1 MGPCRLTNGPQ
12 RLNQLSKL
20 RNSNSFAH
28 VYIELSRKVI
38 KEKIELTFALMKLEA
53 KYDPKEIE
61 IQINSYLNMSEI
73 QSLIDKELSSHKGTL
88 GFVEGPP
95 TLNGEPHVG
104 HLRGRIIKD
113 LWFRY
118 KTLQKYKVIFRAGW
132 DTQGLPVE
140 LQAEKNLGLT
150 GNKAENIKKVGI
162 PRIVEACKDLI
173 KTNAEKWIKVDAL
186 LGMSFDYEKAYWTFK
201 DAYIERE
208 WQVLKKAWELGILKE
223 WFRVVAYCPSCQT
236 SLSNAEVNQGYKIL
250 EDPSFYYKMKL
261 KEENTFLVVWTTMP
275 FTLVT
280 DELIG
285 VNPEADYAY
294 VSIENQMWIV
304 GYDRL
309 NGLMNE
315 LEIQNFTVQ
324 KVIKGIELDGKRYLH
339 PLLAMIPGLKELSD
353 DKKVHFVVAENFVDA
368 STGSGIVHLSPA
380 NGQEDFDIAVKRDVP
395 IFVPINDK
403 VEFTEKAGIFSG
415 KFVRDSDL
423 LVVEKMK
430 EAGAYLKLG
439 RIKHQYPTCWRS
451 NHKVVWLARREYFY
465 MIDKLDN
472 KPMNAVSN
480 VNFFFESPK
489 NRFVEII
496 KEQVPWCISRE
507 RVWGTP
513 LPIWNC
519 IKCGL
524 KEPLFSR
531 NEIIRRASKLPDGE
545 QFELHRPWIDN
556 IEINCSKCNI
566 PMIRE
571 SFVLDTW
578 HNSGA
583 SPYAA
588 FSDDEYED
596 LIPAEFLT
604 EGIDQTRGWAYTL
617 LMENVIMQNKDQS
630 PFESFLF
637 QGHILDEKGNKMSK
651 SLGNVLDANKLLV
664 DNSVDAIRFYFMWKS
679 SPIESLSF
687 SLSEMGARPYQVLS
701 TLYYLHVY
709 LIQNSTYDKFDTK
722 NIDLDSIVKSN
733 SFTMTEAWILSK
745 LQSLVKTVT
754 LSLDSCRLNEGAKEL
769 EDFIINSLSQTYVPM
784 TRDDIWDDSME
795 TIERRNVIYA
805 VLGYTLSIIDI
816 LLHSYCPYITNYLY
830 LLCFK
835 HKDLVLLE
843 SWPKIN
849 TNLINNEIENT
860 IDKSKLVISLVN
872 AARMKAKF
880 KRRWPINRVV
890 ICTQDRNLLESSG
903 LSEILKKQLN
913 TMSIDIKVVHFS
925 NLFEKINFL
934 NRENLVSLSAKLKV
948 NKIAPRLKN
957 DLKNALQS
965 FNQANYGD
973 LFDQLNSKS
982 NFNLKY
988 MSGEIELSKD
998 DVEFSYTGKTPYI
1011 MMESEQENVIVFIDT
1026 TRSSKLIS
1034 MGLMKDIARNIQQLR
1049 KERGFVPT
1057 EILSSAHISN
1067 LDSDD
1072 LLSLENYKN
1081 ELAYY
1086 VRVKQVIITPNKLV
1100 DIEYKEIEI
1109 DGRKILI
1116 SVK

>member
-1 MGPCRLTNGPQ
+1 M
-12 RLNQLSKL
+12 
-20 RNSNSFAH
+20 
-28 VYIELSRKVI
+28 EL
-38 KEKIELTFALMKLEA
+38 AA

-61 IQINSYLNMSEI
+61 FQINSYLDK
-73 QSLIDKELSSHKGTL
+73 IDKKSLLATELSSYEKTL

-118 KTLQKYKVIFRAGW
+118 KTLQKYRVIFREGW

-150 GNKAENIKKVGI
+150 GSKAENIKKVGI
-162 PRIVEACKDLI
+162 IKIVDACKDLI
-173 KTNAEKWIKVDAL
+173 KKNSERWIKVDAL
-186 LGMSFDYEKAYWTFK
+186 LGMSFDYENAYWTFR
-201 DAYIERE
+201 DDYIERE
-208 WQVLKKAWELGILKE
+208 WQVLKKARDLGILRE

-250 EDPSFYYKMKL
+250 EDPSFYYKMRL
-261 KEENTFLVVWTTMP
+261 KEEDTFLVVWTTMP

-294 VSIENQMWIV
+294 ISVKNQKWIV

-309 NGLMNE
+309 NDLMTE
-315 LEIQNFTVQ
+315 LKIQDFTVERI
-324 KVIKGIELDGKRYLH
+324 IKGSELDGKKYVH

-353 DKKVHFVVAENFVDA
+353 DNKIHFVVAENFVDA

-380 NGQEDFDIAVKRDVP
+380 NGQEDFDIAVKRTVP

-403 VEFTEKAGIFSG
+403 VEFTDKAGIFSG
-415 KFVRDSDL
+415 KFVRDADT

-430 EAGAYLKLG
+430 ESDAFVKLG

-465 MIDKLDN
+465 MIDKLEN

-480 VNFFFESPK
+480 VNFFFDSPK

-513 LPIWNC
+513 LPIWSC
-519 IKCGL
+519 VQCGM

-531 NEIIRRASKLPDGE
+531 SEIINRASKLPDGE
-545 QFELHRPWIDN
+545 HFELHRPWIDN
-556 IEINCSKCNI
+556 VVINCSRCNI
-566 PMIRE
+566 AMSRE
-571 SFVLDTW
+571 PFVLDTW

-583 SPYAA
+583 SPYAGY
-588 FSDDEYED
+588 SDEEYKK
-596 LIPAEFLT
+596 LIPAKFLT

-617 LMENVIMQNKDQS
+617 LMENVIMQNKGQA

-651 SLGNVLDANKLLV
+651 SLGNVLDANRALTE
-664 DNSVDAIRFYFMWKS
+664 NSVDAIRYYFMWKS
-679 SPIESLSF
+679 SPIESLNF
-687 SLSEMGARPYQVLS
+687 SLSEMGSRPYQVLS

-709 LIQNSTYDKFDTK
+709 LIQNGTYDKFDTK
-722 NIDLDSIVKSN
+722 NIDLDSFIKSKY
-733 SFTMTEAWILSK
+733 FTLIEVWILSK
-745 LQSLVKTVT
+745 LESLINKVT
-754 LSLDSCRLNEGAKEL
+754 LSLDSCRFNEGAKDL
-769 EDFIINSLSQTYVPM
+769 EEFIINSLSQTYVPM
-784 TRDDIWDDSME
+784 TRDDLWDDSVE
-795 TIERRNVIYA
+795 TLERRNVIYA
-805 VLGYTLSIIDI
+805 VLGYALYIIDI
-816 LLHSYCPYITNYLY
+816 LLHSFSPFITNYLY

-835 HKDLVLLE
+835 HKEEILLE
-843 SWPKIN
+843 SWPQSNPQFVN
-849 TNLINNEIENT
+849 TEVEST
-860 IDKSKLVISLVN
+860 IDKSKQIVSLVN

-880 KRRWPINRVV
+880 KRRWPISQVV
-890 ICTQDRNLLESSG
+890 ICTEDRNISESNE

-913 TMSIDIKVVHFS
+913 TMTINVKIVNF
-925 NLFEKINFL
+925 NNILEKLKFL
-934 NRENLVSLSAKLKV
+934 SGEKLITLTAKLRV
-948 NKIAPRLKN
+948 NKVAPKLKN
-957 DLKNALQS
+957 DLRNALQS
-965 FNQANYGD
+965 FDQVDFND
-973 LFDQLNSKS
+973 LFTQFVTKG
-982 NFNLKY
+982 NFDLEFL
-988 MSGEIELSKD
+988 SGKIELSTD
-998 DVEFSYTGKTPYI
+998 DVEFSYAGRAPYI
-1011 MMESEQENVIVFIDT
+1011 MMESDPEKIVVFIDT
-1026 TRSSKLIS
+1026 TRSNELIS

-1057 EILSSAHISN
+1057 EILSAAYISG
-1067 LDSDD
+1067 LESDD
-1072 LLSLENYKN
+1072 LSSLENLKG

-1086 VRVKQVIITPNKLV
+1086 VRVKQVIMSPNKLDDV
-1100 DIEYKEIEI
+1100 VYKEIEI

-1116 SVK
+1116 SVQ

>member
-1 MGPCRLTNGPQ
+1 M
-12 RLNQLSKL
+12 
-20 RNSNSFAH
+20 
-28 VYIELSRKVI
+28 E
-38 KEKIELTFALMKLEA
+38 LEA
-53 KYDPKEIE
+53 KYDPKKIE
-61 IQINSYLNMSEI
+61 FQINSYLDKI
-73 QSLIDKELSSHKGTL
+73 DKKSLITKDLSEYAKTL

-113 LWFRY
+113 LWYRY
-118 KTLQKYKVIFRAGW
+118 KTLQKYRVIFRAGW

-150 GNKAENIKKVGI
+150 GSKAENIKKVGI
-162 PRIVEACKDLI
+162 TKIVDACKDLI
-173 KTNAEKWIKVDAL
+173 KKNSEKWIKVDAL
-186 LGMSFDYEKAYWTFK
+186 LGLSFDYENAYWTFR
-201 DAYIERE
+201 DDYIERE
-208 WQVLKKAWELGILKE
+208 WQVLRKAWELGILKE

-261 KEENTFLVVWTTMP
+261 KEEDTFLVVWTTMP

-285 VNPEADYAY
+285 VNPEAEYAY
-294 VSIENQMWIV
+294 ISIKTEKWIV
-304 GYDRL
+304 GYERL
-309 NGLMNE
+309 NDLMTQ
-315 LEIQNFTVQ
+315 LRIQDFTVE
-324 KVIKGIELDGKRYLH
+324 KIIKGSELDGKKYMH

-353 DKKVHFVVAENFVDA
+353 DNKIHFVVAEDFVDA

-380 NGQEDFDIAVKRDVP
+380 NGQEDFDIAVKRNVP

-403 VEFTEKAGIFSG
+403 VEFTDKAGIFSG
-415 KFVRDSDL
+415 KFVRDADA

-430 EAGAYLKLG
+430 ETQGYLKLG

-465 MIDKLDN
+465 MIDKLEN
-472 KPMNAVSN
+472 KPIDAVSN

-519 IKCGL
+519 IQCGM

-531 NEIIRRASKLPDGE
+531 SEIINRASKLPDGE
-545 QFELHRPWIDN
+545 HFELHRPWIDN
-556 IEINCSKCNI
+556 VVINCSKCKI
-566 PMIRE
+566 AMIRE
-571 SFVLDTW
+571 PFVLDTW

-583 SPYAA
+583 SPYAG
-588 FSDDEYED
+588 FTDKEYKN
-596 LIPAEFLT
+596 LIPAKFLT

-617 LMENVIMQNKDQS
+617 LMENVIMQNKGQS

-651 SLGNVLDANKLLV
+651 SLGNVLDANNLLTE
-664 DNSVDAIRFYFMWKS
+664 NSVDAIRYYFMWKS

-687 SLSEMGARPYQVLS
+687 SISEMGSRPYQVLS

-709 LIQNSTYDKFDTK
+709 LIQNSTYDRFDTK
-722 NIDLDSIVKSN
+722 NIDLDSLLKSKN
-733 SFTMTEAWILSK
+733 FTLIEVWILSK
-745 LQSLVKTVT
+745 LQSLIDRVT
-754 LSLDSCRLNEGAKEL
+754 LSLDSCRFNEGAKDL
-769 EDFIINSLSQTYVPM
+769 EEFIINSLSQTYVPM
-784 TRDDIWDDSME
+784 TRDDLWDDSMD
-795 TIERRNVIYA
+795 TLERRNVIYA
-805 VLGYTLSIIDI
+805 VLGYTLYMIDI
-816 LLHSYCPYITNYLY
+816 LLHSYSPFITNYLY
-830 LLCFK
+830 LICFK
-835 HKDLVLLE
+835 HKEDILLE
-843 SWPKIN
+843 SWPKSDLHIVN
-849 TNLINNEIENT
+849 PEVENIIE
-860 IDKSKLVISLVN
+860 KSKQIVSLVN

-890 ICTQDRNLLESSG
+890 ICTEDRKLTESSE

-913 TMSIDIKVVHFS
+913 TMSIDVKIVNF
-925 NLFEKINFL
+925 NNFLEKINFL
-934 NRENLVSLSAKLKV
+934 YGESLVSLNAKLRV
-948 NKIAPRLKN
+948 NKVAPKLKN

-965 FNQANYGD
+965 FDQVDVND
-973 LFDQLNSKS
+973 LFTQFIVKG
-982 NFNLKY
+982 NFNLKFL
-988 MSGEIELSKD
+988 SGKIELTPD
-998 DVEFSYTGKTPYI
+998 DVELSYVGKTPLI
-1011 MMESEQENVIVFIDT
+1011 MMESDREKVIVFIDT
-1026 TRSSKLIS
+1026 TRSNELIS

-1057 EILSSAHISN
+1057 EILSTAYVSG
-1067 LDSDD
+1067 LESDD
-1072 LLSLENYKN
+1072 LLSLENLKN

-1086 VRVKQVIITPNKLV
+1086 VRVKQVIMSPNKLDNV
-1100 DIEYKEIEI
+1100 DYKDIEIH
-1109 DGRKILI
+1109 GRKILI
-1116 SVK
+1116 SVQ

>member
-1 MGPCRLTNGPQ
+1 M
-12 RLNQLSKL
+12 
-20 RNSNSFAH
+20 
-28 VYIELSRKVI
+28 E
-38 KEKIELTFALMKLEA
+38 LEA

-61 IQINSYLNMSEI
+61 FQINSYLDK
-73 QSLIDKELSSHKGTL
+73 IDKKSLLATELSSYEKTL

-150 GNKAENIKKVGI
+150 GSKAENIKKVGI
-162 PRIVEACKDLI
+162 TKIVEACKDLI
-173 KTNAEKWIKVDAL
+173 KKNSEKWIKVDTL
-186 LGMSFDYEKAYWTFK
+186 LGMSFDYENAYWTFR
-201 DAYIERE
+201 DDYIERE
-208 WQVLKKAWELGILKE
+208 WQVLRKARDLGILRE

-250 EDPSFYYKMKL
+250 EDPSFYYKMRL
-261 KEENTFLVVWTTMP
+261 KEEDTFLVVWTTMP

-294 VSIENQMWIV
+294 ISVKNQKWIV

-309 NGLMNE
+309 NELMAE
-315 LEIQNFTVQ
+315 LKIQDFTVERI
-324 KVIKGIELDGKRYLH
+324 IKGSELDGKKYIH

-353 DKKVHFVVAENFVDA
+353 DNKIHFVVAENFVDA

-380 NGQEDFDIAVKRDVP
+380 NGQEDFDIAVKRTVP

-403 VEFTEKAGIFSG
+403 VEFTDKAGIFSG
-415 KFVRDSDL
+415 KFVRDADT
-423 LVVEKMK
+423 LVIEKMK
-430 EAGAYLKLG
+430 ETDAFVRLG

-465 MIDKLDN
+465 MIDKLEN
-472 KPMNAVSN
+472 KPMNAVSS
-480 VNFFFESPK
+480 VNFFFDPPK

-513 LPIWNC
+513 LPIWSC
-519 IKCGL
+519 AQCGM

-531 NEIIRRASKLPDGE
+531 SEIINRASKLPDGE
-545 QFELHRPWIDN
+545 HFELHRPWIDN
-556 IEINCSKCNI
+556 VRIDCSRCNI
-566 PMIRE
+566 AMIRE
-571 SFVLDTW
+571 PFVLDTW

-583 SPYAA
+583 SPYAGY
-588 FSDDEYED
+588 SDEEYMK
-596 LIPAEFLT
+596 LIPAKFLT

-617 LMENVIMQNKDQS
+617 LMENVIMQNKGQS

-651 SLGNVLDANKLLV
+651 SLGNVLDANKVLTE
-664 DNSVDAIRFYFMWKS
+664 NSVDAIRYYFMWKS
-679 SPIESLSF
+679 SPIESLNF
-687 SLSEMGARPYQVLS
+687 SLSEMGSRPYQVLS

-709 LIQNSTYDKFDTK
+709 LIQNGTYDKFDTK
-722 NIDLDSIVKSN
+722 NIDLDSFIKSKY
-733 SFTMTEAWILSK
+733 FTLIEVWILSK
-745 LQSLVKTVT
+745 LESLINKVT
-754 LSLDSCRLNEGAKEL
+754 LSLDSCRFNEGAKDL
-769 EDFIINSLSQTYVPM
+769 EEFIINSLSQTYVPM
-784 TRDDIWDDSME
+784 TRDDLWDDSVE
-795 TIERRNVIYA
+795 TLERRNVIYA
-805 VLGYTLSIIDI
+805 VLGYTLYIIDI
-816 LLHSYCPYITNYLY
+816 LLHSFSPFITNYLY

-835 HKDLVLLE
+835 HKEEILLE
-843 SWPKIN
+843 SWPKFNPQFVN
-849 TNLINNEIENT
+849 TEVERTL
-860 IDKSKLVISLVN
+860 DKSKQIVSLVN

-880 KRRWPINRVV
+880 KRRWPINQVV
-890 ICTQDRNLLESSG
+890 ICTEDRTLSESNE

-913 TMSIDIKVVHFS
+913 TMSIDVKIVNF
-925 NLFEKINFL
+925 NNILEKLTFL
-934 NRENLVSLSAKLKV
+934 YGEKLITLTAKLRV
-948 NKIAPRLKN
+948 NKVAPKLKN

-965 FNQANYGD
+965 FDQVDVND
-973 LFDQLNSKS
+973 LFTQFVSKG
-982 NFNLKY
+982 NFNLKFL
-988 MSGEIELSKD
+988 SGKIELSTD
-998 DVEFSYTGKTPYI
+998 DVEFSYAGRSPYI
-1011 MMESEQENVIVFIDT
+1011 MMESDPEKIVVFIDT
-1026 TRSSKLIS
+1026 TRSNELIS

-1057 EILSSAHISN
+1057 EILSTAYVSG
-1067 LDSDD
+1067 LESDD
-1072 LLSLENYKN
+1072 LSSLENLKS

-1086 VRVKQVIITPNKLV
+1086 VRVKQVIMSPNKLDDV
-1100 DIEYKEIEI
+1100 VYKEIEI

-1116 SVK
+1116 SVL